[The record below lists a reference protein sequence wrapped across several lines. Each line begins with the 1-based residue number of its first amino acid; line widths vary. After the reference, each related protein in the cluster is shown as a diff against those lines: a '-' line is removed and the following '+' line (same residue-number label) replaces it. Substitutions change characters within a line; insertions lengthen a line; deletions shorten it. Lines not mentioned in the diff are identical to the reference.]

1 MLGLI
6 LFALQTPSAE
16 MPQFPQN
23 LQIGGRLMSDFHFG
37 SGDDS
42 AEVRRARIRVSGE
55 LAPNLSFLTEYD
67 FASSGDLKEM
77 SLRYSQGWD
86 RFRAGYFRQPFG
98 LENATSSNF
107 HSFMEESSMSSALG
121 TSRAAGLGWR
131 RAEASSALQM
141 GVYRSLSPSVGES
154 PDQAWSLNTRA
165 VWRPIKASD
174 EKQLLHVG
182 AAINLAFPDDP
193 VEFNAR
199 PGIHLAPNF
208 VTSGL
213 VDASQLLRLAFEMAW
228 VQDAWHGSAEWMHV
242 GADLETGG
250 SESFD
255 GWALA
260 SGYFL
265 TGESRGYSTS
275 RSTFARTDATNAWE
289 ITARISDLDLSATAG
304 AAGQMLSSAVGVN
317 YYVNPYTRI
326 ILDWTRADVDT
337 RDAVDFISLRFAVD
351 W

>member
-6 LFALQTPSAE
+6 LFALQAPSADL
-16 MPQFPQN
+16 PQFPDS

-37 SGDDS
+37 SGGDS

-55 LAPNLSFLTEYD
+55 LAPDLSFLTEYD

-77 SLRYSQGWD
+77 SLRYQQGRD

-107 HSFMEESSMSSALG
+107 HSFMEESPMSSALG

-131 RAEASSALQM
+131 RAEQGTALQM
-141 GVYRSLSPSVGES
+141 GVYRSLSPRIGAS

-165 VWRPIKASD
+165 VWRPVIQLAQNK
-174 EKQLLHVG
+174 LLHVG

-193 VEFNAR
+193 VVFDAR
-199 PGIHLAPNF
+199 PGIHTAPTF
-208 VTSGL
+208 VSSGL
-213 VDASQLLRLAFEMAW
+213 VDASQLLRLALEMAW
-228 VQDAWHGSAEWMHV
+228 IQGPWHGSAEWMHLA
-242 GADLETGG
+242 ADLETGG
-250 SESFD
+250 SESFH

-265 TGESRGYSTS
+265 TGEGRGYSTS
-275 RSTFARTDATNAWE
+275 GSTFARTDATNAWE
-289 ITARISDLDLSATAG
+289 ITARISDLDLSASAG
-304 AAGQMLSSAVGVN
+304 AAGQILSSAVGVN
-317 YYVNPYTRI
+317 FYVNPNTRI
-326 ILDWTRADVDT
+326 ILDWTRADVAT
-337 RDAVDFISLRFAVD
+337 QNPVDFISLRFAVD